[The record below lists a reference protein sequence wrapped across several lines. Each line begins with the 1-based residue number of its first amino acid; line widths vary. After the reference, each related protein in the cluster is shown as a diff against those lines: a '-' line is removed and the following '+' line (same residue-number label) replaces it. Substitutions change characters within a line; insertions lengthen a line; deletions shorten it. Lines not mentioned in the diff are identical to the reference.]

1 MFNQEMTVRAS
12 VADEKSGGDESAE
25 REESDQDLV
34 AGLERLPRDGGA
46 YARDPRRE
54 KACANL
60 HHREH
65 GRAPVGRVRAH
76 QTIPC
81 PRTSHGEIHNPK
93 ITMEVQAKAKWVR
106 TSPRKVR
113 LVARTLR
120 DLPVSEALVACSFM
134 PKAAARDVAKV
145 IRSAQANA
153 ENNFNLVKDDL
164 VIKDIRVE
172 PGPMLKR
179 GQPRAM
185 GRLFSIFKRTSHIT
199 AIVEDRPGVVKR
211 RSAALPRAPQPAAS
225 RPTPAAAAA
234 ARAAAALEPATTE
247 SDETVAPA
255 RPKKPKAQ
263 PTPSASKAPA
273 EG

>member
-1 MFNQEMTVRAS
+1 
-12 VADEKSGGDESAE
+12 
-25 REESDQDLV
+25 
-34 AGLERLPRDGGA
+34 
-46 YARDPRRE
+46 
-54 KACANL
+54 
-60 HHREH
+60 
-65 GRAPVGRVRAH
+65 
-76 QTIPC
+76 
-81 PRTSHGEIHNPK
+81 
-93 ITMEVQAKAKWVR
+93 MEVQAKAKWVR

-120 DLPVSEALVACSFM
+120 NLPVSEALVACSFM

-199 AIVEDRPGVVKR
+199 AIVEDRPGVVR
-211 RSAALPRAPQPAAS
+211 RRTAALPRAPQPTS

-234 ARAAAALEPATTE
+234 ARAAAVEPATTE
-247 SDETVAPA
+247 SDERVAPA
-255 RPKKPKAQ
+255 RPKKAKPESTA
-263 PTPSASKAPA
+263 PASKAPA
-273 EG
+273 EGKKTEAKKTESKKKDDGKKDTKEKKSK

>member
-1 MFNQEMTVRAS
+1 
-12 VADEKSGGDESAE
+12 
-25 REESDQDLV
+25 
-34 AGLERLPRDGGA
+34 
-46 YARDPRRE
+46 
-54 KACANL
+54 
-60 HHREH
+60 
-65 GRAPVGRVRAH
+65 
-76 QTIPC
+76 
-81 PRTSHGEIHNPK
+81 
-93 ITMEVQAKAKWVR
+93 MEVQAKAKWVR

-120 DLPVSEALVACSFM
+120 NLPVSEALVACSFM

-153 ENNFNLVKDDL
+153 ENNFNLVRDDL

-211 RSAALPRAPQPAAS
+211 RAALPRAPQPTS
-225 RPTPAAAAA
+225 RPAPTPAAAAA
-234 ARAAAALEPATTE
+234 ARAAAQVAPATTE
-247 SDETVAPA
+247 SDEPVAPV
-255 RPKKPKAQ
+255 RPKKAKAQ
-263 PTPSASKAPA
+263 PAASASKAPA
-273 EG
+273 EGKKTEAKKTQAKKKDDGKKDTKEKKSK

>member
-1 MFNQEMTVRAS
+1 
-12 VADEKSGGDESAE
+12 
-25 REESDQDLV
+25 
-34 AGLERLPRDGGA
+34 
-46 YARDPRRE
+46 
-54 KACANL
+54 
-60 HHREH
+60 
-65 GRAPVGRVRAH
+65 
-76 QTIPC
+76 
-81 PRTSHGEIHNPK
+81 
-93 ITMEVQAKAKWVR
+93 MEVQAKAKWVR
-106 TSPRKVR
+106 TSPSKVR

-211 RSAALPRAPQPAAS
+211 RTAALPRAPQPAAS

-234 ARAAAALEPATTE
+234 ARAAAALTPATTE
-247 SDETVAPA
+247 SDEPVAPA
-255 RPKKPKAQ
+255 RPKKEKAKAQ
-263 PTPSASKAPA
+263 PAPTASKGPA
-273 EG
+273 EGKKTEAKKTQAKKKDDGKKDTKEKKSK

>member
-1 MFNQEMTVRAS
+1 
-12 VADEKSGGDESAE
+12 
-25 REESDQDLV
+25 
-34 AGLERLPRDGGA
+34 
-46 YARDPRRE
+46 
-54 KACANL
+54 
-60 HHREH
+60 
-65 GRAPVGRVRAH
+65 
-76 QTIPC
+76 
-81 PRTSHGEIHNPK
+81 
-93 ITMEVQAKAKWVR
+93 MEVQAKAKWVR

-273 EG
+273 EGKKTEAKKTEAKKKDDGKKDTKEKKSK

>member
-1 MFNQEMTVRAS
+1 
-12 VADEKSGGDESAE
+12 
-25 REESDQDLV
+25 
-34 AGLERLPRDGGA
+34 
-46 YARDPRRE
+46 
-54 KACANL
+54 
-60 HHREH
+60 
-65 GRAPVGRVRAH
+65 
-76 QTIPC
+76 
-81 PRTSHGEIHNPK
+81 
-93 ITMEVQAKAKWVR
+93 MEVQAKAKWVR

-120 DLPVSEALVACSFM
+120 NLPVSEALVACSFM
-134 PKAAARDVAKV
+134 PKDAARDVAKV

-211 RSAALPRAPQPAAS
+211 RTAALPRAPQPAGRQA
-225 RPTPAAAAA
+225 PPAAAAA

-247 SDETVAPA
+247 SDERVAPA
-255 RPKKPKAQ
+255 RPKKAKPESKA
-263 PTPSASKAPA
+263 PASKAPA
-273 EG
+273 EGKKTEAKKTDAKKSASPGVERRAQKDDDKKDTKEKKSK

>member
-1 MFNQEMTVRAS
+1 
-12 VADEKSGGDESAE
+12 
-25 REESDQDLV
+25 
-34 AGLERLPRDGGA
+34 
-46 YARDPRRE
+46 
-54 KACANL
+54 
-60 HHREH
+60 
-65 GRAPVGRVRAH
+65 
-76 QTIPC
+76 
-81 PRTSHGEIHNPK
+81 
-93 ITMEVQAKAKWVR
+93 MEVQAKAKWVR

-120 DLPVSEALVACSFM
+120 NLPVSEALVACSFM

-211 RSAALPRAPQPAAS
+211 RTAALPRAPQPAAS

-234 ARAAAALEPATTE
+234 ARAAAALTPATTE
-247 SDETVAPA
+247 SDEPVAPA
-255 RPKKPKAQ
+255 RPKKEKAKAQ
-263 PTPSASKAPA
+263 PAPTASKAPA
-273 EG
+273 EGKKTEAKKTQAKKKDDGKKDTKEKKSK

>member
-1 MFNQEMTVRAS
+1 
-12 VADEKSGGDESAE
+12 
-25 REESDQDLV
+25 
-34 AGLERLPRDGGA
+34 
-46 YARDPRRE
+46 
-54 KACANL
+54 
-60 HHREH
+60 
-65 GRAPVGRVRAH
+65 
-76 QTIPC
+76 
-81 PRTSHGEIHNPK
+81 
-93 ITMEVQAKAKWVR
+93 MEVQAKAKWVR

-211 RSAALPRAPQPAAS
+211 RSAALPRAPQPAAAS
-225 RPTPAAAAA
+225 RPTPAAAA
-234 ARAAAALEPATTE
+234 RPAAAPTPATTE
-247 SDETVAPA
+247 SDEPVAPA
-255 RPKKPKAQ
+255 PPKKPKAQ
-263 PTPSASKAPA
+263 PAPSASKALS
-273 EG
+273 EGKKTEAKKTQAKKKDDGKKDTKEKKSK

>member
-1 MFNQEMTVRAS
+1 
-12 VADEKSGGDESAE
+12 
-25 REESDQDLV
+25 
-34 AGLERLPRDGGA
+34 
-46 YARDPRRE
+46 
-54 KACANL
+54 
-60 HHREH
+60 
-65 GRAPVGRVRAH
+65 
-76 QTIPC
+76 
-81 PRTSHGEIHNPK
+81 
-93 ITMEVQAKAKWVR
+93 MEVQAKAKWVR

-134 PKAAARDVAKV
+134 PKAAARDLAKV

-199 AIVEDRPGVVKR
+199 AIVEDRPGAVKR
-211 RSAALPRAPQPAAS
+211 RTAALPRAPTPAAS
-225 RPTPAAAAA
+225 AA

-247 SDETVAPA
+247 SDEPVTPA
-255 RPKKPKAQ
+255 RPKKAKAQ
-263 PTPSASKAPA
+263 PTPPASKTAA
-273 EG
+273 EGKKTEAKKTDARKKDDGKKDTKEKKSK

>member
-1 MFNQEMTVRAS
+1 
-12 VADEKSGGDESAE
+12 
-25 REESDQDLV
+25 
-34 AGLERLPRDGGA
+34 
-46 YARDPRRE
+46 
-54 KACANL
+54 
-60 HHREH
+60 
-65 GRAPVGRVRAH
+65 
-76 QTIPC
+76 
-81 PRTSHGEIHNPK
+81 
-93 ITMEVQAKAKWVR
+93 MEVQARAKWVR

-120 DLPVSEALVACSFM
+120 NLPVSEALVACSFM

-199 AIVEDRPGVVKR
+199 AIVEDRPGVAR
-211 RSAALPRAPQPAAS
+211 RRTAALPRAPQPTS
-225 RPTPAAAAA
+225 RQAPPAAAAA

-247 SDETVAPA
+247 SDERVAPS
-255 RPKKPKAQ
+255 RPKKAKPE
-263 PTPSASKAPA
+263 SKAPA
-273 EG
+273 SKVPAEGKKTEAKKTEAKKKDDGKKDTKEKKSK